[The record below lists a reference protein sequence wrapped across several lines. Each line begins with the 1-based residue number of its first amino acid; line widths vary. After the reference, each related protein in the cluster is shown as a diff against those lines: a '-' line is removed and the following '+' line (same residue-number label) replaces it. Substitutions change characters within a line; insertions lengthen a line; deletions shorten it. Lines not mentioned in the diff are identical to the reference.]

1 LSKLSSDT
9 PNAFTPSS
17 YVQYLPG
24 IYQQDIEEAAF
35 IGRFLK
41 IFERLLSG
49 VDDEET
55 INDNRV
61 EGIAQILDRVHEF
74 FDPARTPSEF
84 LKWLAGWMA
93 LILREDWEEVK
104 KRRLI
109 SRIISLYRIRGTK
122 KGLEEY
128 IKIYVA
134 EGGVELTEILT
145 PFQIGVT
152 STVEKNTYLDGG
164 APHFFLV
171 SVILPEPDLQLKFR
185 REKTVRAIIDLEK
198 PAHTFYQLKTIVP
211 TLQIGKFS
219 TIDKDTLLGDIP
231 E

>member
-1 LSKLSSDT
+1 MSKPSSDT
-9 PNAFTPSS
+9 LNAYKPGS
-17 YVQYLPG
+17 YLQYLPDT
-24 IYQQDIEEAAF
+24 YQQDIEEAAF

-49 VDDEET
+49 IDDEES

-74 FDPARTPSEF
+74 FDPMRTPSEF

-93 LILREDWEEVK
+93 LILREDWEEIK

-109 SRIISLYRIRGTK
+109 KRITSLYRIRGTK
-122 KGLEEY
+122 RALEEY
-128 IKIYVA
+128 LKIYVA
-134 EGGVELTEILT
+134 GDVKITEVLA

-152 STVEKNTYLDGG
+152 STVEKDTYLDGG

-171 SVILPEPDLQLKFR
+171 TVILPEPDLQLKLR

-211 TLQIGKFS
+211 TLQIGRFS

>member
-1 LSKLSSDT
+1 MSKPGSNKKNGYTL
-9 PNAFTPSS
+9 SS

-24 IYQQDIEEAAF
+24 IYQQDIEEAGF
-35 IGRFLK
+35 IGKFLK
-41 IFERLLSG
+41 IFEVLLSG
-49 VDDEET
+49 VDNEKT
-55 INDNRV
+55 LNDKRV

-74 FDPARTPSEF
+74 FDPSRTPSEF

-128 IKIYVA
+128 IKIYVD
-134 EGGVELTEILT
+134 EGGVEITEILT

-152 STVEKNTYLDGG
+152 SIVEKNTYLDGG

-171 SVILPEPDLQLKFR
+171 SVILPEPDLQLKLQ
-185 REKTVRAIIDLEK
+185 REKAVSAIIDLEK

-211 TLQIGKFS
+211 TLQIGRFS
-219 TIDKDTLLGDIP
+219 TIDKDTLLGDKP